1 MSFLLSILRLPKVT
15 RNIISVQY
23 ATQFKSSLGEYILL
37 SNNLYII

>member
-1 MSFLLSILRLPKVT
+1 MSFLLAILRLPKIT

-23 ATQFKSSLGEYILL
+23 ATQSKPSSGEYIFL